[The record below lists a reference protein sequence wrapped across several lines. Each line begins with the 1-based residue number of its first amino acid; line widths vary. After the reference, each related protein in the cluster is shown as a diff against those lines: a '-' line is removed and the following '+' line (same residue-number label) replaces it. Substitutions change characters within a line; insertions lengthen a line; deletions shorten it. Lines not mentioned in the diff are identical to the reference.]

1 VPGHLCDPLV
11 APRPYHRAASERAEH
26 AHGHGAGGHA
36 GMSMEAM
43 VRDMRNR
50 FLVAL
55 VVTIPIVIWSPV
67 GETVFG
73 STAST

>member
-1 VPGHLCDPLV
+1 
-11 APRPYHRAASERAEH
+11 
-26 AHGHGAGGHA
+26 
-36 GMSMEAM
+36 MSMEAM